1 MFKENSHNL
10 RNFNIQSMQGFH
22 NKKNNM
28 SNCAV
33 IYIYKLTATISNR
46 Q

>member
-10 RNFNIQSMQGFH
+10 RNFNIQSMQGFK

-33 IYIYKLTATISNR
+33 IYIYKLKATNSDR

>member
-10 RNFNIQSMQGFH
+10 RNFNIQSMQGFK

-33 IYIYKLTATISNR
+33 IYFYKLKATNSDR